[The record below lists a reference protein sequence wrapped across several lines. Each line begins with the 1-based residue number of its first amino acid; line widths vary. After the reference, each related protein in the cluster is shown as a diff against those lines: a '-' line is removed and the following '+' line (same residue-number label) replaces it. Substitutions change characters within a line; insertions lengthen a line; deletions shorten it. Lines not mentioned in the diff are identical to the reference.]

1 MKRTRSNRIK
11 IMANTRYRDTE
22 YTSQKSTRFYV
33 AGDKKRK
40 DLQPAMYTHMFI
52 EDLHLGIMPIGW
64 QPERYKFQCMLEPSS
79 DEVEKLIISALPTRH
94 GTPYYFTESICDFV
108 EEATH
113 IISYHGK
120 VHYEIVCVY
129 ENDKKDKI
137 KGFQLIN
144 ISNNNI
150 RNALGFYWQCIPKEV
165 MEDRKRE
172 RSFISRDAKDKEE
185 DKRLIWLPRKSIFSL
200 DFPRQLG
207 GKKQLKS
214 ILSGL
219 RWASQETVP
228 KFYMK
233 DMEVQ
238 KQPKG
243 YDFSTYRDNQD
254 IFVLKLTRRIGW
266 PARSLS
272 SDKLLE
278 FYTLYRYLKFAHT
291 QAILREYIIKR
302 FNSLLC
308 TVGKKIGFKA
318 KIIISNCI
326 SSEQLDRSIKDL
338 SEGKL
343 EFSEI
348 VKLTR
353 IS

>member
-1 MKRTRSNRIK
+1 MKKTIRNKVK

-33 AGDKKRK
+33 SSDTKRNE
-40 DLQPAMYTHMFI
+40 LQPAMYTHMFI

-64 QPERYKFQCMLEPSS
+64 RPERYKFQCTLEPSS
-79 DEVEKLIISALPTRH
+79 DEVEKLIINGLPTSH
-94 GTPYYFTESICDFV
+94 ATPYYFTESICEFV

-113 IISYHGK
+113 LLSYYGK
-120 VHYEIVCVY
+120 AYYEIAYVY
-129 ENDKKDKI
+129 EDDKKAKI

-150 RNALGFYWQCIPKEV
+150 KDTLGFYWQYIPKEV
-165 MEDRKRE
+165 LEYRKRE
-172 RSFISRDAKDKEE
+172 RVFISQDEDDKETE
-185 DKRLIWLPRKSIFSL
+185 RRFIWLPKKSIFTL
-200 DFPRQLG
+200 NFPRQLG
-207 GKKQLKS
+207 GKRQLKN

-254 IFVLKLTRRIGW
+254 IFVLKLTRRLGW

-278 FYTLYRYLKFAHT
+278 FYTLYRYLKFART
-291 QAILREYIIKR
+291 QAVLREYIINKL
-302 FNSLLC
+302 NTLLC
-308 TVGKKIGFKA
+308 KLGKTIGFKA
-318 KIIISNCI
+318 KIVISNCI
-326 SSEQLDRSIKDL
+326 SSEQLEKSMNDL
-338 SEGKL
+338 IDGKL
-343 EFSEI
+343 QFSEV